1 MQQNEYNYYKKL
13 EENWKNNSLKFSK
26 TLCLHYFYIM
36 QFTSVGREKW
46 NFATYVCNT
55 CDL

>member
-1 MQQNEYNYYKKL
+1 MQQNEYNYCKKL